1 MVTSRKAEAAFY
13 KFQAPPTLGG
23 QLSGNPKTPESGS
36 NNCAMLETMS
46 GWGREI
52 SKALNFL
59 SAVVFGVAA
68 LLQASSVWDV
78 NSVEVLGGFSVGWWF
93 FALLAVL
100 SAWRWTKAV
109 DEDRRRKNSDGT
121 S

>member
-1 MVTSRKAEAAFY
+1 M
-13 KFQAPPTLGG
+13 
-23 QLSGNPKTPESGS
+23 SGNPKTPESGS
-36 NNCAMLETMS
+36 NSCAILGSVS

-59 SAVVFGVAA
+59 SAVVFGVVA
-68 LLQASSVWDV
+68 LLLASSVWDV
-78 NSVEVLGGFSVGWWF
+78 NSVEVLGEFSVGWWF
-93 FALLAVL
+93 YALLAVM
-100 SAWRWTKAV
+100 SAWRWTKAA

>member
-1 MVTSRKAEAAFY
+1 MITSRKAET
-13 KFQAPPTLGG
+13 KFHKLQAPPALGG
-23 QLSGNPKTPESGS
+23 QLSGNPKTPEAGS
-36 NNCAMLETMS
+36 NNCAMLEAMS
-46 GWGREI
+46 SWGREI

-68 LLQASSVWDV
+68 ILLASSVWDV
-78 NSVEVLGGFSVGWWF
+78 NSVELLGGFSVGWWF